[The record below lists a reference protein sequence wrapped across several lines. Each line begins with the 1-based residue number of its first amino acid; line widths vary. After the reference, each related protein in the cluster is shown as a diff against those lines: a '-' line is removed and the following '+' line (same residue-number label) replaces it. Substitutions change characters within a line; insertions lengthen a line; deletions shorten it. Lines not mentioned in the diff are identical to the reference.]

1 MANVALEKDSD
12 IQFPHVTILKASAG
26 SGKTYSLAERFVQF
40 LLSGRIPRNHLR
52 NLLAITFSNNAAKE
66 MKERILSW
74 LKALY
79 FKDPER
85 MEEISEI
92 VSLKQ
97 EHLAAKAG
105 VKIDEILRN
114 YTEFQVKTID
124 SFMTSIYRA
133 SAINL
138 GTAPDFE
145 IVMTSENI
153 TAYAFH
159 RFLRGVRE
167 RTPEARFLERLLEI
181 ILENRAG
188 ESAYLWDP
196 SKDFL
201 EEITELYD
209 QLSDVVKEAKVID
222 AEKKIESVKEEIRNR
237 VESLNGLIEQ
247 SGLTKSKGS
256 SFYKIREMVRDDYF
270 PGLIDRG
277 LSNPPVTQPKGEGET
292 AWYKKI
298 SHEWDLLGNEIKK
311 YIEYHAAT
319 YYTPYLRAYH
329 AFKDI
334 LEGVKKRE
342 GAIFIHD
349 INKKLSDYL
358 GREIVP
364 DVYFRIGE
372 TIYHYLIDEFQDTSP
387 IQWANLFPL
396 IENSLSQGGS
406 LFAVGDTK
414 QAIYGFRNADYGIMK
429 GLESKN
435 PFSSALHNVKELE
448 VNFRSLERVV
458 DFNKAF
464 FKKVIAGHDRYREA
478 AGRSGLVDYE
488 QRVKDGHQGSGYLEI
503 IRCEKGDE
511 EVSEK
516 EKIQEL
522 IKDLVRRG
530 YLYSDIA
537 ILAFRNEDVVNI
549 TTWLNEV
556 DVPFISYSSLDI
568 RTRKLTAEIVALLT
582 FLDSPPDDLSFS
594 CFVFGEVFRKAL
606 EESERGFELEG
617 IHQFFFRNR
626 KKTPLYKAFQT
637 EFPELWKTYFE
648 NLFKST
654 GYLPLYDLVNEIYR
668 IYRVF
673 DHFKGEEA
681 TLVKI
686 LEVIKNFEGKG
697 RNNPKDFLKGVSD
710 EEAGGSEWTID
721 VPAGIDAVKVMTIHK
736 AKGLGFPV
744 AIVLLY
750 EEVSRGF
757 KYILEE
763 GSDGVRLLKINQSIM
778 RASHFLKERYEEER
792 LKDLVNKLNTLYVGF
807 TRAEDELYIVGV
819 KSKKNQP
826 FGGKPDDHPE
836 VAMEHHL
843 LPGHTE
849 KAMALLKHQ
858 FPIDLLQAA
867 DSRIG
872 SREAPRLR
880 SAESGQEKLRLYHYS
895 GPIRFPFAPLE
906 KPAIQAEDDISIS
919 RRKDEARAP
928 SFLTGIAPIGELNLE
943 ERLRGE
949 FIHRVLSFVENLD
962 ERIESELERIMNR
975 VNEELRTDYPMETM
989 KKKFLS
995 FLFNEEIKPYFE
1007 AVPGRL
1013 IRREQEFSDSRGNL
1027 FRMDRVI
1034 SEKDQISII
1043 DYKTGTSR
1051 EAEKEYLS
1059 QVRNYIRILK
1069 EIYPD
1074 KEVEGVIA
1082 YVDLKEAKKVN

>member
-26 SGKTYSLAERFVQF
+26 SGKTYSLTERFVQF
-40 LLSGRIPRNHLR
+40 LLSSKIPQNHLR
-52 NLLAITFSNNAAKE
+52 NILAITFSNNAAKE

-74 LKALY
+74 LKDLY
-79 FKDPER
+79 FKDPEK

-92 VSLKQ
+92 VSLKR
-97 EHLAAKAG
+97 EHLAEKAG
-105 VKIDEILRN
+105 AKIDEILKN

-138 GTAPDFE
+138 GYTPDFE
-145 IVMTSENI
+145 IVMSPENI
-153 TAYAFH
+153 TAYAFN

-167 RTPEARFLERLLEI
+167 KTPEARFLEKLLEI
-181 ILENRAG
+181 ILESRGG

-201 EEITELYD
+201 GETTELYH
-209 QLSDVVKEAKVID
+209 QLSGIVKEAKIID
-222 AEKKIESVKEEIRNR
+222 AEKKIKSVKEEIRDR
-237 VESLNGLIEQ
+237 AESLNDLIGQ
-247 SGLTKSKGS
+247 SGLPKSKGS
-256 SFYKIREMVRDDYF
+256 SFYKILETVRGNHF

-277 LSNPPVTQPKGEGET
+277 LSNPPVTQSKREGEA
-292 AWYKKI
+292 AWYEKI
-298 SHEWDLLGNEIKK
+298 SREWDLLGSKIKK
-311 YIEYHAAT
+311 YIEFHATT
-319 YYTPYLRAYH
+319 YYTPYLRTYE

-334 LEGVKKRE
+334 LEEVKKRE

-358 GREIVP
+358 DREIVP

-448 VNFRSLERVV
+448 INFRSLEGVV

-464 FKKVIAGHDRYREA
+464 FKKVVAGHDRYREPA
-478 AGRSGLVDYE
+478 SRSGLVDYE
-488 QRVKDGHQGSGYLEI
+488 QRVKADHQGSGYLEI
-503 IRCEKGDE
+503 IRCEKKDE
-511 EVSEK
+511 GPSER
-516 EKIQEL
+516 EKVQSL

-530 YLYSDIA
+530 YSYSDMA
-537 ILAFRNEDVVNI
+537 VLAFRNEDVVNI

-556 DVPFISYSSLDI
+556 NVPFISYSSLDI

-582 FLDSPPDDLSFS
+582 FLDSPPDDLSFA

-606 EESERGFELEG
+606 EKSEKPFKLEEL
-617 IHQFFFRNR
+617 HQFFFRNR
-626 KKTPLYKAFQT
+626 KNSPLYKAFQT
-637 EFPELWKTYFE
+637 EFPEFWKAYFE
-648 NLFKST
+648 GLFKST

-673 DHFKGEEA
+673 DHFKEEEA

-686 LEVIKNFEGKG
+686 LEVIKNFEGEG
-697 RNNPKDFLKGVSD
+697 RNNPGDFLKGVSD
-710 EEAGGSEWTID
+710 EETGKSEWTID

-750 EEVSRGF
+750 EEASRGF
-757 KYILEE
+757 KYILDEE
-763 GSDGVRLLKINQSIM
+763 TDGVRLLKINQPIM
-778 RASHFLKERYEEER
+778 KASRFLRERYEEEKV
-792 LKDLVNKLNTLYVGF
+792 KDLVNKLNTLYVGF
-807 TRAEDELYIVGV
+807 TRAEGELYIIGV
-819 KSKKNQP
+819 E
-826 FGGKPDDHPE
+826 GKESPDFDHPG
-836 VAMEHHL
+836 ADMEHRF
-843 LPGHTE
+843 LPGHKE
-849 KAMALLKHQ
+849 KGKAIPKHR

-867 DSRIG
+867 DSRMG
-872 SREAPRLR
+872 SRDAPRLR
-880 SAESGQEKLRLYHYS
+880 PAEADQEKLKPYHYP
-895 GPIRFPFAPLE
+895 GPVRFPFAPLE
-906 KPAIQAEDDISIS
+906 SPAIHGGDDISIPH
-919 RRKDEARAP
+919 RKDGARAL
-928 SFLTGIAPIGELNLE
+928 SFLTGFAPIEELNLE

-949 FIHRVLSFVENLD
+949 FVHRVLSFVDRLD
-962 ERIESELERIMNR
+962 EKIEPELERIIKS
-975 VNEELRTDYPMETM
+975 VNEELKTDYPMGTM
-989 KKKFLS
+989 KKKFLD
-995 FLFNEEIKPYFE
+995 FLYDEDIKPYFD
-1007 AVPGRL
+1007 AIPGRV
-1013 IRREQEFSDSRGNL
+1013 IRREQEFSDSGGNL

-1034 SEKDQISII
+1034 FKEDRISVI
-1043 DYKTGTSR
+1043 DYKTGTDR
-1051 EAEKEYLS
+1051 EAEKEHLS
-1059 QVRNYIRILK
+1059 QLRNYIRILE

-1074 KEVEGVIA
+1074 KKVEGVIA
-1082 YVDLKEAKKVN
+1082 YVDLKEIRRVN

>member
-1 MANVALEKDSD
+1 MGNVALEKDSD

-40 LLSGRIPRNHLR
+40 LLSSKIPQNHLR
-52 NLLAITFSNNAAKE
+52 NILAITFSNNAAKE

-74 LKALY
+74 LKDLY
-79 FKDPER
+79 FKDPEK

-92 VSLKQ
+92 VSLKR
-97 EHLAAKAG
+97 EHLAEKAG
-105 VKIDEILRN
+105 AKIDEILKN

-138 GTAPDFE
+138 GYTPDFE
-145 IVMTSENI
+145 IVMAPENI
-153 TAYAFH
+153 TAYAFN

-167 RTPEARFLERLLEI
+167 KTPEARFLERLLEI
-181 ILENRAG
+181 ILESRGG

-201 EEITELYD
+201 GETTELYN
-209 QLSDVVKEAKVID
+209 QLSGIVKEAKIVD
-222 AEKKIESVKEEIRNR
+222 AEKKIESVKKEIRDR
-237 VESLNGLIEQ
+237 AESLNSLIEQ

-256 SFYKIREMVRDDYF
+256 SFYKILAMVRANHF
-270 PGLIDRG
+270 PGLIDKG
-277 LSNPPVTQPKGEGET
+277 LLNPPVTQPKREEEAT
-292 AWYKKI
+292 WYEKI
-298 SHEWDLLGNEIKK
+298 SEEWDLLGNRIKK
-311 YIEYHAAT
+311 YIEFHATT
-319 YYTPYLRAYH
+319 YYTPYLKTYE

-334 LEGVKKRE
+334 LEEVKRRE

-358 GREIVP
+358 DREIVP

-414 QAIYGFRNADYGIMK
+414 QAIYGFRNADYGIMR

-448 VNFRSLERVV
+448 INFRSLEGVV
-458 DFNKAF
+458 DFNKTF
-464 FKKVIAGHDRYREA
+464 FKKVIAGHDKYREPA
-478 AGRSGLVDYE
+478 CRSGLVDYE
-488 QRVKDGHQGSGYLEI
+488 QRVREGHRGSGYLEI
-503 IRCEKGDE
+503 IRCEKRDDE
-511 EVSEK
+511 PSEK
-516 EKIQEL
+516 EKIQDL
-522 IKDLVRRG
+522 IKDLVQRG
-530 YLYSDIA
+530 YSYSDMA
-537 ILAFRNEDVVNI
+537 VLAFRNEDVVNI

-582 FLDSPPDDLSFS
+582 FLDSPPDDLSFA

-606 EESERGFELEG
+606 EKSEKAFELER
-617 IHQFFFRNR
+617 IHQFCFRNR
-626 KKTPLYKAFQT
+626 KKPPLYKAFQA
-637 EFPELWKTYFE
+637 EFPELWRTYFE
-648 NLFKST
+648 DLFKST

-668 IYRVF
+668 IYKVF
-673 DHFKGEEA
+673 DHFKEEEA

-686 LEVIKNFEGKG
+686 LEVIKNFEGEG
-697 RNNPKDFLKGVSD
+697 RNNPKDFLKGISD
-710 EEAGGSEWTID
+710 EEAGESEWTID
-721 VPAGIDAVKVMTIHK
+721 VPEGIDAVKVMTIHK
-736 AKGLGFPV
+736 AKGLGFHV

-757 KYILEE
+757 KYILDE
-763 GSDGVRLLKINQSIM
+763 GTDGVRLLKINQPIM
-778 RASHFLKERYEEER
+778 RASSFLRERYEEER
-792 LKDLVNKLNTLYVGF
+792 VKDLVNKLNTLYVGF

-819 KSKKNQP
+819 QSQRN
-826 FGGKPDDHPE
+826 
-836 VAMEHHL
+836 L
-843 LPGHTE
+843 
-849 KAMALLKHQ
+849 
-858 FPIDLLQAA
+858 FPIDLLQTV

-872 SREAPRLR
+872 SKDAPRLR
-880 SAESGQEKLRLYHYS
+880 SPESGQEKLELYYYS
-895 GPIRFPFAPLE
+895 GQIRFPFAPLE
-906 KPAIQAEDDISIS
+906 SPAIQGGDDLSIPH
-919 RRKDEARAP
+919 RKDGARAP
-928 SFLTGIAPIGELNLE
+928 SFLTGFAPIEELNLE

-949 FIHRVLSFVENLD
+949 FIHRVLSFVESLD
-962 ERIESELERIMNR
+962 EKIEPELERIMRR
-975 VNEELRTDYPMETM
+975 VNEELKADYPMETM
-989 KKKFLS
+989 KKKFLN
-995 FLFNEEIKPYFE
+995 FLYDEKIKPYFE
-1007 AVPGRL
+1007 AMPGRV
-1013 IRREQEFSDSRGNL
+1013 IRREQEFSDSGGNL

-1034 SEKDQISII
+1034 FGEDRISII
-1043 DYKTGTSR
+1043 DYKTGTDR
-1051 EAEKEYLS
+1051 EAEKEYIS

-1074 KEVEGVIA
+1074 KKVEGVIA
-1082 YVDLKEAKKVN
+1082 YVDLKEIKRV